1 MRKKRHTIVSKQ
13 LTIRTISA
21 TNKKGMHEWTTDGS
35 GGQRTAAEDTDNGR
49 QRRTRATDGSGGH
62 GQRTAAQTKDGG
74 GGQRTAAADN
84 ERQRQ
89 TTSVS
94 GGLKAADNRRRASG
108 SRQRASAA
116 DKGRQRQTTSVGGR
130 QQAADNRRRGTPL
143 ASVAGHRHQFV
154 EENRYSQMQMRVT
167 TYCSGSGW
175 GPIFVWVRG
184 FRRGCRRGRWPG
196 G

>member
-35 GGQRTAAEDTDNGR
+35 GGHGQRTAAADTDNGR
-49 QRRTRATDGSGGH
+49 RRRTRATDGGGR
-62 GQRTAAQTKDGG
+62 QRTSAEDT
-74 GGQRTAAADN
+74 DN
-84 ERQRQ
+84 RRQRQ

-108 SRQRASAA
+108 SRQQAS
-116 DKGRQRQTTSVGGR
+116 
-130 QQAADNRRRGTPL
+130 AADNRRRGTPL

-154 EENRYSQMQMRVT
+154 EENRYSQIQWRIT
-167 TYCSGSGW
+167 TCCSGSGW
-175 GPIFVWVRG
+175 GPISVWVRG
-184 FRRGCRRGRWPG
+184 FRRGYRRGRWPG